1 MARRDDVDGKADPG
15 VDRHEEDDLVEVE
28 LDVTPAELLGS
39 LARLDLEAALA
50 YEAAADA
57 SDEAEVAARLIAFA
71 QDHRRHVDGLNALL
85 QASGEAPI
93 TPPAGSVLAGVAR
106 LAGPLGPDVLVVA
119 LLGNEQ
125 LTNLSYDGALAY
137 EWDDE
142 VEALLQSYQA
152 DEERHLRWLS
162 ERHDR
167 IGAHADDAGSPGVE

>member
-1 MARRDDVDGKADPG
+1 MARRDDVDGNGDRA
-15 VDRHEEDDLVEVE
+15 VDRKDEDLEEVE
-28 LDVTPAELLGS
+28 LDVTPLELLGS

-50 YEAAADA
+50 YEAAVDA
-57 SDEAEVAARLIAFA
+57 SDEAEVAARLTAFA

-85 QASGEAPI
+85 QAAGEAPI
-93 TPPAGSVLAGVAR
+93 APPAGIPVLAGLVR

-137 EWDDE
+137 EWDEE

-152 DEERHLRWLS
+152 DEERHLRWLA

-167 IGAHADDAGSPGVE
+167 IGGHAEDAGSPGAD